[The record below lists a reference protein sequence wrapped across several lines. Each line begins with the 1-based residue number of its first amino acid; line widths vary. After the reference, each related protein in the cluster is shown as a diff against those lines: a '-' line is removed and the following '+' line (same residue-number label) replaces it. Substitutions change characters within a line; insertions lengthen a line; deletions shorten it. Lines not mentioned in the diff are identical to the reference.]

1 MTSIIFVRWK
11 TYLNQFKRNYLINK
25 KLFWF
30 FFFFAAFLMFT
41 LNFEHLWKKDNF
53 HNSCISG
60 IPDFEW
66 RGLDKYLK
74 HRVSENPSRVN
85 IKYFVNA
92 KNFFWI
98 YSCSSQIYI
107 KFWFFWKKKKK
118 ENDLMY
124 FQNYQL
130 TKTWLHKCLKGSI
143 LEHRLTLNML
153 KGPKHYKNTQESTFI
168 IYFHQSVG
176 SYVIK
181 CLS

>member
-1 MTSIIFVRWK
+1 M
-11 TYLNQFKRNYLINK
+11 FK
-25 KLFWF
+25 
-30 FFFFAAFLMFT
+30 
-41 LNFEHLWKKDNF
+41 LNFEHLLKKDNF

-118 ENDLMY
+118 KMTTC
-124 FQNYQL
+124 FS
-130 TKTWLHKCLKGSI
+130 KTTNWQRRGYI
-143 LEHRLTLNML
+143 N
-153 KGPKHYKNTQESTFI
+153 F
-168 IYFHQSVG
+168 
-176 SYVIK
+176 
-181 CLS
+181 